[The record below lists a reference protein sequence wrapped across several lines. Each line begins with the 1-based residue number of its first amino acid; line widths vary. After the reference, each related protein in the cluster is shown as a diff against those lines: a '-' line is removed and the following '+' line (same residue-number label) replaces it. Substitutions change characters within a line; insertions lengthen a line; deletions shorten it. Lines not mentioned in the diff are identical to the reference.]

1 MCTSLPC
8 RCNPFTLPELAVP
21 TSSFALRVDCSVV
34 DVLAPVRI
42 PGFCA
47 GAVGGLPPPPA
58 SLPAPPPTSNES
70 IATATADVSLDGESG
85 GEDDDESLL
94 LLVGVVGIGGV
105 GAAVATLW
113 SRNPLA
119 APSTCVSYAA
129 ETGMIE

>member
-1 MCTSLPC
+1 M
-8 RCNPFTLPELAVP
+8 
-21 TSSFALRVDCSVV
+21 

-58 SLPAPPPTSNES
+58 GLPAAPPTSNES
-70 IATATADVSLDGESG
+70 IATATADVSLDGDSG

-94 LLVGVVGIGGV
+94 LGVGVVGVGGF

-113 SRNPLA
+113 SRNPLG
-119 APSTCVSYAA
+119 APSTYVSCEA
-129 ETGMIE
+129 ETGVVELRPAREHVRTV